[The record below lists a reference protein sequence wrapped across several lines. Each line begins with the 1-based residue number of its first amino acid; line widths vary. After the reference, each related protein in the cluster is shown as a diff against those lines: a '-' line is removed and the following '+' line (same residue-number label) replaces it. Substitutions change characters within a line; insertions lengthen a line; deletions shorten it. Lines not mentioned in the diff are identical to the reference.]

1 MPIDIF
7 GRMMCPIASATQR
20 YTRQDQQ
27 VIDLWYSFPWTIGEA
42 RFLLPLS
49 PTSEVLGV
57 LFDTSRGAGIYLA
70 RTEHG
75 EMSFDDDK
83 VDARTR
89 AEQDR
94 LMVIS
99 GIKIEYVTFETPEH
113 VASNRLGRQ
122 QKRRVPRQQEF
133 TRNEGFRAWAFG

>member
-1 MPIDIF
+1 M
-7 GRMMCPIASATQR
+7 
-20 YTRQDQQ
+20 
-27 VIDLWYSFPWTIGEA
+27 
-42 RFLLPLS
+42 
-49 PTSEVLGV
+49 

-94 LMVIS
+94 LLVIS
-99 GIKIEYVTFETPEH
+99 SSKIEYVTFDTPGGNMLQ
-113 VASNRLGRQ
+113 ATDLGRQ

>member
-1 MPIDIF
+1 M
-7 GRMMCPIASATQR
+7 
-20 YTRQDQQ
+20 
-27 VIDLWYSFPWTIGEA
+27 
-42 RFLLPLS
+42 
-49 PTSEVLGV
+49 
-57 LFDTSRGAGIYLA
+57 LFDTSRGAGIHLA
-70 RTEHG
+70 RMDHG
-75 EMSFDDDK
+75 EMSCDDDK